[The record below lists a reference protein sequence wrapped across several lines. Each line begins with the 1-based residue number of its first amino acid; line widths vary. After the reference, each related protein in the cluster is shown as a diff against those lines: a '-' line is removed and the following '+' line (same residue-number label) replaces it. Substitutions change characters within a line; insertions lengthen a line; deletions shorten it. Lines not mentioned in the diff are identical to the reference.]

1 MTTAELTALLGSGD
15 MQDRMKAIA
24 WAVEKDVDG
33 APDLIAVLRSPGASM
48 TAHAWAMIGLGHL
61 GPPAADL
68 ARDALVAALADTS
81 PTTRR
86 GAIDTLRRL
95 DDVASID
102 AIARLLTDDT
112 VDPSAW
118 TDDDCTVAMTARTAF
133 DELQASA
140 TRSGRCAVHVFVSTG
155 RFRSFDELRA
165 YVDATYTPD
174 GDGIPSA
181 FMSEVD
187 LHAYEPMCIE
197 AMASAS
203 GPIPVAELIAKCSW
217 ADQWLPGIDA
227 ARLADAAIC
236 VFAPNCVPYPERC
249 SLQHLGVV
257 HFKVA

>member
-1 MTTAELTALLGSGD
+1 MTTAELTALLGSSD

-155 RFRSFDELRA
+155 RFR
-165 YVDATYTPD
+165 
-174 GDGIPSA
+174 
-181 FMSEVD
+181 
-187 LHAYEPMCIE
+187 
-197 AMASAS
+197 
-203 GPIPVAELIAKCSW
+203 
-217 ADQWLPGIDA
+217 
-227 ARLADAAIC
+227 
-236 VFAPNCVPYPERC
+236 
-249 SLQHLGVV
+249 
-257 HFKVA
+257 